1 MEHDEIVILMDNDDN
16 NVNEYIL
23 LYPHQEATASEAVE
37 LYLGR
42 NEKENTP
49 CDLQLWLSY
58 NKCSHWA
65 AALIETLVLKFVC
78 YST

>member
-16 NVNEYIL
+16 VNEYIL
-23 LYPHQEATASEAVE
+23 LNPHQEATASEAVE

-42 NEKENTP
+42 NEKESTP
-49 CDLQLWLSY
+49 CDLQLWRSY
-58 NKCSHWA
+58 NKCSHWDA
-65 AALIETLVLKFVC
+65 GTEFVC